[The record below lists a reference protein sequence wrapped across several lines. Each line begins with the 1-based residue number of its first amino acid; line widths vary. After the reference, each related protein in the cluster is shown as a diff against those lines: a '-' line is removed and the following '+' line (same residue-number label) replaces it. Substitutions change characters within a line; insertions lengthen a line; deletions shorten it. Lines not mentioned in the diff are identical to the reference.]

1 METTKIYNLIVLDE
15 SGSMYGIK
23 PQTINGFNETVQTI
37 ASAQKKFP
45 EQNHLV
51 TLVSFNSSEIKTV
64 FDKVPV
70 SQVQQLN
77 DRTYSPD
84 GNTPLYDA
92 LGLALTRLRYQIN
105 TRENHQ
111 VLVSIITDGEE
122 NSSREFT
129 GRMVKNL
136 IDELKAMDWVF
147 TFIGANIDVE
157 QAAAQISINNYISF
171 NKSSA
176 GTNAMFAREKNARM
190 NMYDKM
196 SKGVSKKDLQGNYFD
211 DEKS

>member
-1 METTKIYNLIVLDE
+1 METTKIYNLIILDE
-15 SGSMYGIK
+15 SGSMNCIK

-64 FDKVPV
+64 FDMLPV
-70 SQVQQLN
+70 DQVRQLN

-92 LGLALTRLRYQIN
+92 LGRALSKLRYQIN
-105 TRENHQ
+105 TKENHQ
-111 VLVSIITDGEE
+111 VLVTIITDGEE

-157 QAAAQISINNYISF
+157 KVASQISINNYISF
-171 NKSSA
+171 NQSSA
-176 GTNAMFAREKNARM
+176 GTNTMFAREKNARM

-196 SKGVSKKDLQGNYFD
+196 SKGVSKKDLQGNYFE
-211 DEKS
+211 DENS